1 MMMMVMTVCWQL
13 STEQCVLETL
23 NPRITSSA
31 GGQTVLDA
39 FRRQKIELITS
50 YFSPRRTAAVYV
62 LTIPSEG
69 PGNQIQTSVN
79 TGVKSNNQS

>member
-1 MMMMVMTVCWQL
+1 MMMMTVCWQL
-13 STEQCVLETL
+13 STGQCVFGNAESTHHFVSRRA
-23 NPRITSSA
+23 NC
-31 GGQTVLDA
+31 VLDE

-50 YFSPRRTAAVYV
+50 YFSPHRTAAVYV